1 MSNIR
6 LRLEIRTLENM
17 YTLVEST
24 AAKTSKDKEI
34 AAKDEAL
41 NLKGLIKSEAIK
53 VTKKERHASTDAANV
68 KSKGKKGKI
77 NSTC

>member
-6 LRLEIRTLENM
+6 QRLEIRTLENM
-17 YTLVEST
+17 HTLVEST

-34 AAKDEAL
+34 TANDEAL

-53 VTKKERHASTDAANV
+53 VTKKERHASTDAADQ
-68 KSKGKKGKI
+68 KEKKGK
-77 NSTC
+77 